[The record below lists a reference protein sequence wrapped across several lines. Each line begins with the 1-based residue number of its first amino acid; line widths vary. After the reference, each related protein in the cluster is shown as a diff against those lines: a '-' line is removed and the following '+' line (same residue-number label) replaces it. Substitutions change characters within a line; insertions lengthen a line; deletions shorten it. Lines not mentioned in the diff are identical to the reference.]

1 MPVVE
6 RTLQQLRHELSRGFQ
21 DLIATNGSLAD
32 PTVTTIFDR
41 SLVQQHQDVIRGGNL
56 YLYTGGGSSEPE
68 RPIYAFTP
76 YSPAS
81 PSLYGRVDVLQGFA
95 AAPSTNTGWE
105 IHKLFKVSEYNDAIF
120 RAMRK
125 HGLRMLTAKEDYSII
140 SRAALRNGT
149 FHLWPN
155 GTSSAPGGWS
165 LTGSGASVARSTNSY
180 QGLYSASLTNG
191 AGNMA
196 RLEQDITQLE
206 LYAGQTV
213 SFRVKVYTTT
223 ASRVR
228 LNVSDGVSTFSSSYH
243 NGASDN
249 ERDSFLEINDVEL
262 SNALT
267 ELSVRLTIETGGAI
281 TAIWQKVYDNMGL
294 DVHEYDIPN
303 SEATRFARL
312 QHVYTEGS
320 QDGVFDVLLPK
331 RWWSINK
338 ESSPRR
344 LVLDKGVL
352 PNAGKVLK
360 LVGQGFAVEPSTET
374 TTIPVDNE
382 MVLEQAG
389 VFLINSLPNVG
400 ELSSQARGLSMK
412 YQQWLT
418 NLRQYEDRSPQFSPN
433 SVEVETP

>member
-1 MPVVE
+1 M
-6 RTLQQLRHELSRGFQ
+6 
-21 DLIATNGSLAD
+21 
-32 PTVTTIFDR
+32 
-41 SLVQQHQDVIRGGNL
+41 
-56 YLYTGGGSSEPE
+56 
-68 RPIYAFTP
+68 
-76 YSPAS
+76 
-81 PSLYGRVDVLQGFA
+81 
-95 AAPSTNTGWE
+95 
-105 IHKLFKVSEYNDAIF
+105 
-120 RAMRK
+120 
-125 HGLRMLTAKEDYSII
+125 
-140 SRAALRNGT
+140 
-149 FHLWPN
+149 
-155 GTSSAPGGWS
+155 
-165 LTGSGASVARSTNSY
+165 
-180 QGLYSASLTNG
+180 
-191 AGNMA
+191 
-196 RLEQDITQLE
+196 EQDITQLE

-281 TAIWQKVYDNMGL
+281 TAVWQKVYDNMGL